1 MDRFEKQ
8 CTESANGDPLRTGV
22 LKEDRRELITNVT
35 IADINQIVITFNG
48 KRDYCRLFEL
58 ELE

>member
-1 MDRFEKQ
+1 MERFEKQ
-8 CTESANGDPLRTGV
+8 CTQSANGDPLRTGV
-22 LKEDRRELITNVT
+22 LKQSRRELITSVT

-48 KRDYCRLFEL
+48 RQELCRLMEL